1 MHGFNLCIFL
11 KELIKVYVIDLM
23 KDTHVYNDQ
32 KYKENL
38 LSIKSPY
45 KHLKQVEFLLED
57 IFSIL
62 HIQLPGC
69 LIIECSRPTF
79 EYDLNDL
86 NTKIKNL
93 IDNKEEYF
101 FCDSFETRYI
111 NNNFK
116 NIETLNILPELWF
129 AFEHINICFTNDK
142 VININD
148 YYRKHWYEIANMV
161 ESYIVFKGVEEDVV
175 WIGKSDNLEF
185 KKILEM

>member
-1 MHGFNLCIFL
+1 MNEIVNDKYNKNLI
-11 KELIKVYVIDLM
+11 
-23 KDTHVYNDQ
+23 
-32 KYKENL
+32 
-38 LSIKSPY
+38 SIKSNY
-45 KHLKQVEFLLED
+45 KHLTQLEFLLER

-62 HIQLPGC
+62 HNQLPGC

-86 NTKIKNL
+86 NTKVKNL
-93 IDNKEEYF
+93 IENEEEYF

-111 NNNFK
+111 NNDFK
-116 NIETLNILPELWF
+116 NIEILKILPELWF
-129 AFEHINICFTNDK
+129 AFEHINIRFTNAK

-148 YYRKHWYEIANMV
+148 YYRKPWYETTKLT